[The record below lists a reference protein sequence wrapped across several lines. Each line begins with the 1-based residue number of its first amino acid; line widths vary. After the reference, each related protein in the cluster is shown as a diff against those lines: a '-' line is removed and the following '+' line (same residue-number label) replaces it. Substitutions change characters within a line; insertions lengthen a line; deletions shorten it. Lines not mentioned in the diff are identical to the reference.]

1 MNSFTD
7 GSSRLASSSASS
19 SSASSSA
26 SSSDNPTE
34 GHFVPGKASDT
45 ITPANTNIV
54 LDEVMQSMAG
64 GQIDQSSSATPQV
77 SKAGV
82 SSVAIPT
89 PHQPFKATSLQTGAS
104 GKPFSRRIN
113 DIGTLITT
121 TPLKR
126 VISGVPKDGD
136 PSPKKPKQGDHEE
149 DHQDDG
155 GEQSIDA
162 LPSAQPALHRKET
175 DRDWTSLSRV
185 WNESLKSKFPD
196 GRKSVPFEV
205 KIAGKENKVGKI
217 NWGSFM
223 TSFNV

>member
-1 MNSFTD
+1 MNSFID
-7 GSSRLASSSASS
+7 GSSLL
-19 SSASSSA
+19 ASSSA

-54 LDEVMQSMAG
+54 LDEVMQSRAG
-64 GQIDQSSSATPQV
+64 GRIDQSSSATPQV
-77 SKAGV
+77 SKARV
-82 SSVAIPT
+82 SSVEIPT
-89 PHQPFKATSLQTGAS
+89 PHQPFKAASLQTGAS
-104 GKPFSRRIN
+104 GQSFSRRIN
-113 DIGTLITT
+113 DSGSSITT

-126 VISGVPKDGD
+126 VISGIPKDGD
-136 PSPKKPKQGDHEE
+136 RSPKKPKQGDSTDSLDHEE

-175 DRDWTSLSRV
+175 GRDWTSLSRV

>member
-1 MNSFTD
+1 M
-7 GSSRLASSSASS
+7 
-19 SSASSSA
+19 
-26 SSSDNPTE
+26 P
-34 GHFVPGKASDT
+34 
-45 ITPANTNIV
+45 
-54 LDEVMQSMAG
+54 
-64 GQIDQSSSATPQV
+64 
-77 SKAGV
+77 
-82 SSVAIPT
+82 SVEIPT
-89 PHQPFKATSLQTGAS
+89 PHQPSKAASLQTGAS
-104 GKPFSRRIN
+104 DRSFSRRRN
-113 DIGTLITT
+113 DTGSSITTITT

-126 VISGVPKDGD
+126 VISGIPKDGD
-136 PSPKKPKQGDHEE
+136 RSPKKHKQVDSPDSLDREE

-175 DRDWTSLSRV
+175 DRDWTTLSRV

>member
-1 MNSFTD
+1 MNSFID
-7 GSSRLASSSASS
+7 GSSLLASI
-19 SSASSSA
+19 SA

-34 GHFVPGKASDT
+34 GHFVPGKASDI

-54 LDEVMQSMAG
+54 LDEVMQSRAG
-64 GQIDQSSSATPQV
+64 GRMDQSSSATPQV
-77 SKAGV
+77 SKACV
-82 SSVAIPT
+82 PSVAIPT
-89 PHQPFKATSLQTGAS
+89 PHQPSKAASLQTGAS
-104 GKPFSRRIN
+104 GQPFSRRIN
-113 DIGTLITT
+113 DMGSSITSITT

-126 VISGVPKDGD
+126 VISGIPKDGD
-136 PSPKKPKQGDHEE
+136 RSPKKHKQVDSPDSLDREE

-175 DRDWTSLSRV
+175 DRDWTTLSRV

>member
-1 MNSFTD
+1 MNSFID
-7 GSSRLASSSASS
+7 GSSLL
-19 SSASSSA
+19 ASSSA

-34 GHFVPGKASDT
+34 GHFVPGKASDI

-54 LDEVMQSMAG
+54 LDEVMQSRAG
-64 GQIDQSSSATPQV
+64 GRMDQSSSATPQV
-77 SKAGV
+77 SKACV
-82 SSVAIPT
+82 PSVAIPT
-89 PHQPFKATSLQTGAS
+89 PHQPSKAASLQTGAS
-104 GKPFSRRIN
+104 GQPFSRRIN
-113 DIGTLITT
+113 DMGSSITSITT

-126 VISGVPKDGD
+126 VISGIPKDGD
-136 PSPKKPKQGDHEE
+136 RSPKKHKQVDSPDSLDREE

-175 DRDWTSLSRV
+175 DRDWTTLSRV

>member
-1 MNSFTD
+1 M
-7 GSSRLASSSASS
+7 GSS
-19 SSASSSA
+19 
-26 SSSDNPTE
+26 
-34 GHFVPGKASDT
+34 
-45 ITPANTNIV
+45 ITT
-54 LDEVMQSMAG
+54 M
-64 GQIDQSSSATPQV
+64 
-77 SKAGV
+77 
-82 SSVAIPT
+82 
-89 PHQPFKATSLQTGAS
+89 
-104 GKPFSRRIN
+104 
-113 DIGTLITT
+113 TT

-126 VISGVPKDGD
+126 VISGIPKDGD
-136 PSPKKPKQGDHEE
+136 RSPKKHKHFNSPDSLDREE

-175 DRDWTSLSRV
+175 DRDWTTLSRV

>member
-1 MNSFTD
+1 MNSFID
-7 GSSRLASSSASS
+7 GSSLL
-19 SSASSSA
+19 ASSSA

-34 GHFVPGKASDT
+34 GHFVPGKASDI

-54 LDEVMQSMAG
+54 LDEVMQSRAG
-64 GQIDQSSSATPQV
+64 GRMDQSSSATPQV
-77 SKAGV
+77 SKARV
-82 SSVAIPT
+82 PSVEIPT
-89 PHQPFKATSLQTGAS
+89 PHQPSKAASLQTGAS
-104 GKPFSRRIN
+104 GQPFSRRIH
-113 DIGTLITT
+113 DSGTLTTT

-126 VISGVPKDGD
+126 VISGIPKDD
-136 PSPKKPKQGDHEE
+136 DRSPKKPKQGDSTDSLDHEE

-175 DRDWTSLSRV
+175 GRDWTSLSRV

>member
-1 MNSFTD
+1 MNSFID
-7 GSSRLASSSASS
+7 GSSLL
-19 SSASSSA
+19 ASSSA

-104 GKPFSRRIN
+104 GQPFSRRIN
-113 DIGTLITT
+113 DSGTLITT

-126 VISGVPKDGD
+126 VISGIPKDGD
-136 PSPKKPKQGDHEE
+136 RSPKKPKQGDSTDSLDHEE
-149 DHQDDG
+149 DHQVFFFF
-155 GEQSIDA
+155 QK
-162 LPSAQPALHRKET
+162 LNR
-175 DRDWTSLSRV
+175 
-185 WNESLKSKFPD
+185 
-196 GRKSVPFEV
+196 V
-205 KIAGKENKVGKI
+205 KITSHTSTWKNQTGVLKAIFPVK
-217 NWGSFM
+217 GSPAQWKN
-223 TSFNV
+223 S

>member
-1 MNSFTD
+1 MNSFID
-7 GSSRLASSSASS
+7 GSSLLASI
-19 SSASSSA
+19 SA

-34 GHFVPGKASDT
+34 GHFVPGKASDI

-54 LDEVMQSMAG
+54 LDEVMRSRAG
-64 GQIDQSSSATPQV
+64 GQIDQSSSTTPQV
-77 SKAGV
+77 SKACV

-89 PHQPFKATSLQTGAS
+89 PHQPFKTASLQTGAS
-104 GKPFSRRIN
+104 GQPFSRRIN

-136 PSPKKPKQGDHEE
+136 RSPKKPKQGDSTDSLDHEE

-155 GEQSIDA
+155 GEQIIDA

-175 DRDWTSLSRV
+175 GRDWTNLSRV